1 MTLSQAASGR
11 PRNVNVTRDF
21 SRLREDSSHL
31 RDDSNRPR
39 EGYSPKDAGIS
50 SAPVVTLPWKPAIFG
65 RIRAG
70 LRGARHHVMEA
81 LVRLSDSTDG
91 TCWVSMET
99 LAREARVDVKTARK
113 HVHALVKVGGFL
125 KAESMTWAQLCAHR
139 RAAGRRVPTQDNDR
153 NATYLFTVLD
163 GVGRR
168 GCDLPEAERGQHFG
182 ARWGRPPRRAQGSRR
197 RVTPEPKTRDLARHE
212 GYQIWQS
219 RGLPNLAPELSDDPS
234 DQEMSVLVP
243 TSGTDAEQHTF
254 FVSSSKE
261 EGETWRLAWDEVL
274 AAYAKHF
281 HRVYQATPKTPRRL
295 KAEDPKDAGEYL
307 TEKAGGLA
315 VRLNVPQQEAVRML
329 ADRALGIWLDR
340 KGSGDFLERAGH
352 PLWAFCEEVQG
363 RVNEAFKALVREHVA
378 STKPKAPEKPQ
389 ETTATWAEIDAAR
402 KQCMEKLGLNSGA
415 PSRQISRPDLHPEPE
430 KTADVSRSEI
440 RRVDELAE
448 RPVEKLAE
456 RPVEKLERSK
466 APTPPLPR
474 RNEALPPLPRPESVR
489 SGPRW
494 GEVDH
499 RPVRVRRSW
508 TTESSTDEAEPDEPP
523 TVE

>member
-1 MTLSQAASGR
+1 MNLSQSVADRS
-11 PRNVNVTRDF
+11 RNVNATRDF
-21 SRLREDSSHL
+21 SHLREDSSHL
-31 RDDSNRPR
+31 RDDSNLPR
-39 EGYSPKDAGIS
+39 DDSSRKDAGIS

-81 LVRLSDSTDG
+81 LVRLSDATDG

-99 LAREARVDVKTARK
+99 LAREARVDIKTARK
-113 HVHALVKVGGFL
+113 HVHALVKVRGFL
-125 KAESMTWAQLCAHR
+125 TAESMTWAQLCAHR
-139 RAAGRRVPTQDNDR
+139 RAAGRRVPHQDNDR

-197 RVTPEPKTRDLARHE
+197 RVTPEPKTSDLARHE

-243 TSGTDAEQHTF
+243 TSGTDAEQHTSL
-254 FVSSSKE
+254 VSSSSE
-261 EGETWRLAWDEVL
+261 EGETWRLAWDEVH
-274 AAYAKHF
+274 AAYAKHYR
-281 HRVYQATPKTPRRL
+281 RVYQATPKTPRRL
-295 KAEDPKDAGEYL
+295 KAEDPKEAGEYL
-307 TEKAGGLA
+307 TEKARGLA

-329 ADRALGIWLDR
+329 ADRALWRWLDG
-340 KGSGDFLERAGH
+340 KGSGGFLERAGH

-363 RVNEAFKALVREHVA
+363 RVNQAFKALVREHVA
-378 STKPKAPEKPQ
+378 STKAQIAEKTPQ
-389 ETTATWAEIDAAR
+389 TTASWAEIDAAR
-402 KQCMEKLGLNSGA
+402 RQCMEKLGLNSDA

-430 KTADVSRSEI
+430 KAADVSRSEI
-440 RRVDELAE
+440 RRVERLIE
-448 RPVEKLAE
+448 RPVE
-456 RPVEKLERSK
+456 RPVERLIERPERSK
-466 APTPPLPR
+466 APAPPLPR

-499 RPVRVRRSW
+499 RPVRVRRTW
-508 TTESSTDEAEPDEPP
+508 TTESTDEAEPDEPHP
-523 TVE
+523 RE